1 MTNPADDKPKLLVTG
16 AAGGM
21 GRAAAILAAME
32 GTSLILADLD
42 SERLNAL
49 AAECIDLGAPAAQ
62 PCVLDVTD
70 GEAVAALLDTLPSE
84 PSLGGIIHTVGLSP
98 QMADWR
104 RIVDVDLV
112 GSVSLLE
119 QLRPHLC
126 PGAAAV
132 AIASMSAYLCPP
144 DEVVDTLLDDPL
156 HTEFDAQLTQAV
168 VQQPLLKDSGMAYAW
183 SKAAL
188 TRWVTRAAST
198 WGKEGKR
205 LVSVSPGLIDTDMG
219 RLENNS
225 MGEEQL
231 SAMKQRIA
239 LERLGTA
246 DDIAQTALFLASA
259 KAAYITGCDIL
270 VDGGFV
276 ASVQATTREGQGV
289 D

>member
-1 MTNPADDKPKLLVTG
+1 M
-16 AAGGM
+16 
-21 GRAAAILAAME
+21 
-32 GTSLILADLD
+32 
-42 SERLNAL
+42 
-49 AAECIDLGAPAAQ
+49 AE
-62 PCVLDVTD
+62 
-70 GEAVAALLDTLPSE
+70 
-84 PSLGGIIHTVGLSP
+84 
-98 QMADWR
+98 WR

-112 GSVSLLE
+112 GSISLLE

-144 DEVVDTLLDDPL
+144 DEVVDPALNDPL
-156 HTEFDAQLTQAV
+156 GADFDDQLSQAAEK
-168 VQQPLLKDSGMAYAW
+168 QPLLQDSGMAYAW

-188 TRWVTRAAST
+188 TRWVTRAASA
-198 WGKEGKR
+198 WGNEGKR
-205 LVSVSPGLIDTDMG
+205 LVSISPGLIDTDMG

-225 MGEEQL
+225 MSAERL

-246 DDIAQTALFLASA
+246 DDIAHTAHFLASD

-276 ASVQATTREGQGV
+276 ASVQAAAAAV
-289 D
+289 